1 MSRTREFRIQQ
12 GQRKKKEARQRALGH
27 GYKPSDKD
35 VGILATTPA
44 LCSSSPCCG
53 NPRIGNGERSKTM
66 QELKHCIDPQEV
78 IIPQS
83 CDE

>member
-12 GQRKKKEARQRALGH
+12 EQRKKKEARQRALGH

-35 VGILATTPA
+35 VGILATTPT
-44 LCSSSPCCG
+44 LCSSSPYCG
-53 NPRIGNGERSKTM
+53 NPRIRNGERSKTM

-78 IIPQS
+78 VIPQVE
-83 CDE
+83 DQ